1 VKSGADAVDDG
12 FDLDRP
18 TVVRVPI
25 GTQAARPQT
34 TAAASVFGLAGQ
46 RRVSLGLT
54 PPDELPVVSGPPPQ
68 RRSGVP
74 PSRLARIFGL
84 LKVDEGRALSAQEA
98 RSLAAWARAHG
109 HKVIRRTV
117 APNLVHCWRA
127 PD

>member
-1 VKSGADAVDDG
+1 MRSGAGAVEDG

-25 GTQAARPQT
+25 GVQAARPQT
-34 TAAASVFGLAGQ
+34 SAAASVFELAGQ
-46 RRVSLGLT
+46 RRVNLGQT

-68 RRSGVP
+68 RRNGAP
-74 PSRLARIFGL
+74 PGRMARIFEL